1 MIMREGLKYIVLSG
15 EHRTLPRAEVIAI
28 AEAEDINL
36 RVVEQLDQLLVVE
49 AGPRIHR
56 ALRTRSALA
65 RFGGDVVG
73 VFDLP
78 LNTEDLRRLL
88 KDVGTDELR
97 VEFTRLRGYGRAGI
111 RYADVV
117 DAARGAGLRT
127 KGGEGVI
134 DVVVVGGVLIV
145 GLRRFEVREAWFRA
159 RDPPKRP
166 VYMPGTMTAK
176 LSRVFV
182 NLSRVKRS
190 GLLYD
195 PFCGIGSMLIEACV
209 IGSRPVGIDIDE
221 RRVVGAAINVEHYG
235 CPPATVASDVC
246 GSPVWRADAVATD
259 PPYGRMTRA
268 EGTDIWGLM
277 NCFLDHLADA
287 LIPGGYGVFAQA
299 LEYVDDEAVEE
310 RGLKIIEVHRNWVH
324 GSLVREIY
332 VVRK

>member
-1 MIMREGLKYIVLSG
+1 MREGLRYIVLSG

-28 AEAEDINL
+28 AEAEDIDL
-36 RVVEQLDQLLVVE
+36 RVTEELDQLMIVE
-49 AGPRIHR
+49 AGPRIHEVLRRR
-56 ALRTRSALA
+56 AALA
-65 RFGGDVVG
+65 KFGGDILR

-78 LNTEDLRRLL
+78 LDAEELRRLF
-88 KDVGTDELR
+88 KDVGTDKLR

-111 RYADVV
+111 RYSDVV
-117 DAARGAGLRT
+117 DVARGAGLRT
-127 KGGEGVI
+127 RGGEGVV
-134 DVVVVGGVLIV
+134 DVVVAGGALIV
-145 GLRRFEVREAWFRA
+145 GLRMFEVREAWFRA

-182 NLSRVKRS
+182 NLSRVKR
-190 GLLYD
+190 GRLLYD
-195 PFCGIGSMLIEACV
+195 PFCGVGSMLIEACV
-209 IGSRPVGIDIDE
+209 IGSRPVGVDIDE
-221 RRVVGAAINVEHYG
+221 RRVVGAAINMEYYG
-235 CPPATVASDVC
+235 CSPAVIASDVC

-287 LIPGGYGVFAQA
+287 LVPGGYGVFAQA

>member
-1 MIMREGLKYIVLSG
+1 MREGLRYIVLSG
-15 EHRTLPRAEVIAI
+15 EHRTLPKAEVIAV
-28 AEAEDINL
+28 AEAEDVDL
-36 RVVEQLDQLLVVE
+36 RVVEELDQLMIVE
-49 AGPRIHR
+49 AGPRIHEAMRER
-56 ALRTRSALA
+56 AALS
-65 RFGGDVVG
+65 RFGGDVLEI
-73 VFDLP
+73 FDLP
-78 LNTEDLRRLL
+78 LDRVELRRLF
-88 KDVGTDELR
+88 KDVGADKLR

-111 RYADVV
+111 RYSDMV

-127 KGGEGVI
+127 RGGEGVI
-134 DVVVVGGVLIV
+134 DVIVAGGILVA
-145 GLRRFEVREAWFRA
+145 GLRRFEVKEAWFRV

-182 NLSRVKRS
+182 NLSRVKKD

-195 PFCGIGSMLIEACV
+195 PFCGVGSMLIEACV
-209 IGSRPVGIDIDE
+209 IGSRPVGMDIDE
-221 RRVVGAAINVEHYG
+221 RRVAGATINVEHYG
-235 CPPATVASDVC
+235 CLPAVVASDVC

-277 NCFLDHLADA
+277 NCFLDHLADV
-287 LIPGGYGVFAQA
+287 LVPGGYGVFAQA
-299 LEYVDDEAVEE
+299 LEYVDDEAIEE

-324 GSLVREIY
+324 SSLVREIY